1 MYDDFEDEI
10 DKILNG
16 DLDFLDEDA
25 DLEILNEDRVFLS
38 QKPIISF
45 AVDKDAGKRNEYYPY
60 FKIINGPNP
69 NNASKIARISFD
81 DHRYII
87 HKDNLLH
94 WELSN
99 KDIKIINK
107 ILLMNNP
114 KYGCNVYE
122 SLIMSAAFS
131 IGINVDDFIVKYH
144 VNTNPDISDIHYN
157 SIQDYNKAK
166 EKGIAK

>member
-45 AVDKDAGKRNEYYPY
+45 MVNNDNGSRNKYYPY

-69 NNASKIARISFD
+69 RNATKIARISFD

-87 HKDNLLH
+87 HSDNLLH

-99 KDIKIINK
+99 KDIKIINR

-114 KYGCNVYE
+114 KYGCSVYK
-122 SLIMSAAFS
+122 SLIIQSAVN
-131 IGINVDDFIVKYH
+131 IGMDVNDFIIKYH
-144 VNTNPDISDIHYN
+144 VNTNSDISDIHYN